1 MQARELRLD
10 VTDVADV
17 GERAE
22 IAASLFLP
30 EGDWTELLIAI
41 HGGGYNRKYWHPPL
55 VGYDGYS
62 YAEHV
67 VSTGKALLT
76 LDMLGMGESTKPEP
90 ESKLSRMKIAAACD
104 ATVRQVVAELGAGF
118 TTTGIGHSMG
128 GLMVI
133 SMQGAFQTFDRLAVL
148 GWANTPMMLGDIT
161 PEAMLAITPTSGY
174 LPSPREAMRALF
186 YLPDVPIDLIEQDE
200 ALGGPSPASLGRDAL
215 TPGIVHDAAARISCP
230 VFIYHGEVD
239 TSPDPQAE
247 AAYFPASASV
257 TVFVHQGSAHCHN
270 FASTRRAGWQALDDW
285 IARTP
290 L

>member
-1 MQARELRLD
+1 MQPRELRLE
-10 VTDVADV
+10 VTDAADV
-17 GERAE
+17 GEHAE

-30 EGDWTELLIAI
+30 DGPWSELLIAI
-41 HGGGYNRKYWHPPL
+41 HGGGYNRKYWHPPF
-55 VGYDGYS
+55 VGHNGYS

-104 ATVRQVVAELGAGF
+104 AAVRQVVAELGAGF

-133 SMQGAFQTFDRLAVL
+133 TMQGAFQTFDRLAVL
-148 GWANTPMMLGDIT
+148 GWANAPMMLGDTT
-161 PEAMLAITPTSGY
+161 PEEMLANTPTSGY

-186 YLPDVPIDLIEQDE
+186 YLPDVPLDLIEQDE

-215 TPGIVHDAAARISCP
+215 TPGIVHDAAARIACP
-230 VFIYHGEVD
+230 VFIHHGEVD
-239 TSPDPQAE
+239 TSPEPRAE
-247 AAYFPASASV
+247 AGFFSASTSV
-257 TVFVHQGSAHCHN
+257 SVFVHQGSAHCHN
-270 FASTRRAGWQALDDW
+270 LATTRGDGWRALDNW
-285 IARTP
+285 INVTR
-290 L
+290 

>member
-1 MQARELRLD
+1 MPRRELRLD
-10 VTDVADV
+10 VTDAADV

-55 VGYDGYS
+55 KGHAGYS
-62 YAEHV
+62 YADHV

-76 LDMLGMGESTKPEP
+76 LDMLGMGESSKPEP

-104 ATVRQVVAELGAGF
+104 AAVRQVVAELGSGF
-118 TTTGIGHSMG
+118 STTGIGHSMG
-128 GLMVI
+128 GLMGI

-148 GWANTPMMLGDIT
+148 GWANTPMQLGGTT
-161 PEAMLAITPTSGY
+161 PEEMLANTPTSGY
-174 LPSPREAMRALF
+174 LLSPREAMRALF
-186 YLPDVPIDLIEQDE
+186 YLPDVPLDLIEQDE

-215 TPGIVHDAAARISCP
+215 TPGIVHDAAARIACP
-230 VFIYHGEVD
+230 VFIHHAVVD

-247 AAYFPASASV
+247 AAFFTASPSV
-257 TVFVHQGSAHCHN
+257 AVFVHQGSAHCHN
-270 FASTRRAGWQALDDW
+270 FATTRADGWRALDDW
-285 IARTP
+285 INATP
-290 L
+290 